1 MSSNAKVCSTKGFL
15 SFQLCLQDNVQLVE
29 CLKRKSVDE
38 LQSVNVASFRFLS
51 AFGPIVDGI
60 VVPYE
65 PRLIMESLAYG
76 ANAPSSSSTS
86 GKSNPTGHV
95 FSGDIL
101 FGVTRLQSPL
111 GLFSAYDERYGID
124 VERRNQVLRTLV
136 RNMFDFH
143 QQVNIFFVLQS
154 HFYIF
159 YKKYLLRY
167 FGFFNL
173 AHFITMN
180 LNKF

>member
-1 MSSNAKVCSTKGFL
+1 M
-15 SFQLCLQDNVQLVE
+15 VE
-29 CLKRKSVDE
+29 CLKRKSVEE
-38 LQSVNVASFRFLS
+38 LLSVNLASFRFLS

-60 VVPYE
+60 VVFE

-76 ANAPSSSSTS
+76 GNTPSSSSP
-86 GKSNPTGHV
+86 GKSSQSNPTGHV

-111 GLFSAYDERYGID
+111 GLFSAYDERYGIE

-143 QQVNIFFVLQS
+143 QQVNIHKCTIL
-154 HFYIF
+154 
-159 YKKYLLRY
+159 
-167 FGFFNL
+167 
-173 AHFITMN
+173 
-180 LNKF
+180 